1 MERQVTPLIY
11 IAEAGIGH
19 DTPLWYVAYT
29 YPRHEK
35 AVSEQLQLRLVET
48 FLPTY
53 KHTSTWKDR
62 RVKLDLPLFA
72 GYVFTRVPE
81 RDRLKVISVP
91 GVIRMLSYRGAPVA
105 VSDAEIDAIRRCVGS
120 GAKLEPHRYI
130 TVGDRVRVREGVFE
144 GLNGIIVR
152 ENNQCKLVISI
163 ELIHQSVSLEI
174 DPNCLELVNP
184 ANMRGRIAM
193 HESNTRRGC
202 AGVMR

>member
-1 MERQVTPLIY
+1 MERQVTPLFY

-72 GYVFTRVPE
+72 GYVFTRVPA

-91 GVIRMLSYRGAPVA
+91 GVIRMLSYRGRPVP
-105 VSDAEIDAIRRCVGS
+105 VSDAEIDAIRMCVRS
-120 GAKLEPHRYI
+120 GAKLEPHRYV
-130 TVGDRVRVREGVFE
+130 TVGDQVRVREGVFE
-144 GLNGIIVR
+144 GLNGIVVR
-152 ENNQCKLVISI
+152 ENNKCNLIVSI
-163 ELIHQSVSLEI
+163 DLIHQSVSLEI
-174 DPNCLELVNP
+174 DPACLELVTP
-184 ANMRGRIAM
+184 ANMRGPEAIP
-193 HESNTRRGC
+193 ESDGRRG
-202 AGVMR
+202 ARVS